1 MTRDANPPAI
11 GQDQVPPYA
20 ARLNAPQREAV
31 LATEGPVLMLAGAGT
46 GKTAA
51 LTARL
56 AHLVATGRAWP
67 SQILCVTFTN
77 RAAREM
83 RERVASH
90 LGDAV
95 EGMPWL
101 GTFHS
106 ICAKMLRRHA
116 ELVGLQSNYT
126 IIDTD
131 DQLRL
136 LKQLISQNDLDEKR
150 WPARQLAGLI
160 DRWKNRGLNPQ
171 DLDATENEAWANG
184 KGQQFYRLYQ
194 DRLKALNACDFGDLM
209 LHMLNIF
216 RRDRPLLEDYQK
228 RFKYILVDEYQDTNA
243 VQYLWLRLLAQ
254 SHKNICVVGDDDQ
267 CLAAGTQVTL
277 ADGSTRPIEAIRS
290 GDAVLSCYGKR
301 DFRSAEV
308 TRAAARDAGEALIR
322 IVTAKGRELVCTPD
336 HVHFADFVPQHSPQR
351 HFTYLMLRN
360 GHGYRVGTSQI
371 YTKGQRRA
379 VIGFKQR
386 CLQERADAVWLLAD
400 FGNENDAREYE
411 HRVSLGYGITTLP
424 FVARK
429 GASTNGLVH
438 DQDRLDRLHREL
450 DSASRALELLRDH
463 DLDAAEPHHVPQSA
477 LGKRRVFNLTL
488 YAEHRGSTPLHR
500 MSLSGCDREG
510 RAALEALG
518 LSARTYKRNP
528 ENWRFEALLRDLAR
542 FDEVSA
548 RLASRFKLIVRRKA
562 NLLGKPLALQPARNL
577 RPAMVLA
584 GADGDFDLIESVTRV
599 PGAGKVYDL
608 DVAVTHNFIA
618 NGIVT
623 HNSIYSW
630 RGAEVANI
638 LRFEKDFPGAKTI
651 KLEQNYR
658 STPHIL
664 GAASGLIRANSE
676 RLGKT
681 LWTELGH
688 GEKLRAIGVWD
699 GPEEARRVGEEIERL
714 EREGASLDSIAI
726 LVRAQYQT
734 REFEDRFIQIG
745 IKYRIVGGFRF
756 YERAEIRDALAYLRV
771 IAQPQDDLAFE
782 RIYNQPKRGLGAKT
796 LENMHRHARKSGLP
810 LAAASLQLADSD
822 ELPTRA
828 AGTISAL
835 MRQFLHW
842 SEQAELVTPADLLRI
857 VLDESGYQEMLQKER
872 TVESAGRL
880 ENLSE
885 LARAMEEY
893 ETLGDFLEHVSL
905 VMDNDAA
912 DGEETVTIM
921 TMHAAK
927 GLEFDH
933 VFLPGWEE
941 GVFPSQRA
949 LDEGGMK
956 SLEEERRLAYV
967 AITRAKRRCTIL
979 HAANRRIYGQWT
991 SSIPSRFIEDL
1002 PPEHIEQET
1011 TLTGGASLW
1020 RANWS
1025 ESEDPFAH
1033 VSQARPERSGSR
1045 GPGWQRALAT
1055 GYETRPARVQE
1066 NRRSAASFAAKP
1078 RSDIAIGARVFHE
1091 KFGYG
1096 TVTDQEGNKL
1106 EIAFETSGTKRVIDS
1121 FVTVA
1126 E

>member
-1 MTRDANPPAI
+1 MTRDANPPATDQ
-11 GQDQVPPYA
+11 GQIPPYA

-31 LATEGPVLMLAGAGT
+31 LTTEGPVLMLAGAGT

-83 RERVASH
+83 RERVAGH
-90 LGDAV
+90 LGEMA
-95 EGMPWL
+95 EGMQWL

-136 LKQLISQNDLDEKR
+136 LKQLISENDLDEKR

-160 DRWKNRGLNPQ
+160 DRWKNRGLGPQ
-171 DLDATENEAWANG
+171 DLDAVENEAWANG
-184 KGQQFYRLYQ
+184 RGKQFYQLYQ

-216 RRDRPLLEDYQK
+216 RRERALLEDYQK

-254 SHKNICVVGDDDQ
+254 GHRNICVVGDDDQ
-267 CLAAGTQVTL
+267 
-277 ADGSTRPIEAIRS
+277 
-290 GDAVLSCYGKR
+290 
-301 DFRSAEV
+301 
-308 TRAAARDAGEALIR
+308 
-322 IVTAKGRELVCTPD
+322 
-336 HVHFADFVPQHSPQR
+336 
-351 HFTYLMLRN
+351 
-360 GHGYRVGTSQI
+360 
-371 YTKGQRRA
+371 
-379 VIGFKQR
+379 
-386 CLQERADAVWLLAD
+386 
-400 FGNENDAREYE
+400 
-411 HRVSLGYGITTLP
+411 
-424 FVARK
+424 
-429 GASTNGLVH
+429 
-438 DQDRLDRLHREL
+438 
-450 DSASRALELLRDH
+450 
-463 DLDAAEPHHVPQSA
+463 
-477 LGKRRVFNLTL
+477 
-488 YAEHRGSTPLHR
+488 
-500 MSLSGCDREG
+500 
-510 RAALEALG
+510 
-518 LSARTYKRNP
+518 
-528 ENWRFEALLRDLAR
+528 
-542 FDEVSA
+542 
-548 RLASRFKLIVRRKA
+548 
-562 NLLGKPLALQPARNL
+562 
-577 RPAMVLA
+577 
-584 GADGDFDLIESVTRV
+584 
-599 PGAGKVYDL
+599 
-608 DVAVTHNFIA
+608 
-618 NGIVT
+618 
-623 HNSIYSW
+623 SIYSW

-651 KLEQNYR
+651 RLEQNYR

-681 LWTELGH
+681 LWTEINH
-688 GEKLRAIGVWD
+688 GEKLRVIGVWD
-699 GPEEARRVGEEIERL
+699 GPEEARRVGEEIELL
-714 EREGASLDSIAI
+714 EREGASLDRAAI

-734 REFEDRFIQIG
+734 REFEDRFIQTG

-796 LENMHRHARKSGLP
+796 LESMHRHARKSGLP
-810 LAAASLQLADSD
+810 LAAASLELADSD
-822 ELPTRA
+822 ELPARA
-828 AGTISAL
+828 AGTIAAL
-835 MRQFLHW
+835 MRQFIHW
-842 SEQAELVTPADLLRI
+842 REQAEHVTPAELLRM
-857 VLDESGYQEMLQKER
+857 VMEESGYQDMLQKER

-912 DGEETVTIM
+912 EDGEKVTIM

-941 GVFPSQRA
+941 GVFPSQRS
-949 LDEGGMK
+949 LDEGGLK

-967 AITRAKRRCTIL
+967 AITRARRRCTIL

-1011 TLTGGASLW
+1011 TLSGGASLW

-1033 VSQARPERSGSR
+1033 VSAARPERSGAR

-1078 RSDIAIGARVFHE
+1078 RSDVAIGARVFHE

-1096 TVTDQEGNKL
+1096 TVTGQEGNKL
-1106 EIAFETSGTKRVIDS
+1106 EIAFETSGTKRMIDS
-1121 FVTVA
+1121 FVKLA